1 MRRPPIPP
9 PFDLALAAGL
19 TALGQ
24 WEAWTTTLSGSQP
37 LRAACVALVTVPVA
51 LRRTAPVTAMWIGA
65 SGLVIEGLAMDAMN
79 SLAEL
84 LAGLALAYAVAR
96 YAPVERAV
104 LAIPPL
110 VLGIVVH
117 RVASPGSRSAVD
129 VIFDVVFVTAA
140 WSIGAAARSRHLRAE
155 QAELRAEQVEAGRA
169 AAEREA
175 ALAERLRIARELHDI
190 VAHALGVIAVQAG
203 AAEAVME
210 RDPDE
215 ARTTIASIRER
226 ARDSV
231 VEMRGVLGVLRESEN
246 GRGPQPTLHELPAL
260 VERARAGGLEVE
272 LVIEGPERSLAP
284 SVELSAYRIVQ
295 EALTNVTRHARATHV
310 SVRLR
315 FEPHSLAI
323 EVTDDGRGPDGDT
336 RGSGLGLVGVRERAT
351 LLGGTFEA
359 GPREGGGYA
368 LRAELPLNEAAR

>member
-1 MRRPPIPP
+1 
-9 PFDLALAAGL
+9 
-19 TALGQ
+19 
-24 WEAWTTTLSGSQP
+24 
-37 LRAACVALVTVPVA
+37 
-51 LRRTAPVTAMWIGA
+51 
-65 SGLVIEGLAMDAMN
+65 
-79 SLAEL
+79 
-84 LAGLALAYAVAR
+84 
-96 YAPVERAV
+96 
-104 LAIPPL
+104 
-110 VLGIVVH
+110 
-117 RVASPGSRSAVD
+117 
-129 VIFDVVFVTAA
+129 
-140 WSIGAAARSRHLRAE
+140 
-155 QAELRAEQVEAGRA
+155 
-169 AAEREA
+169 
-175 ALAERLRIARELHDI
+175 
-190 VAHALGVIAVQAG
+190 
-203 AAEAVME
+203 ME
-210 RDPDE
+210 SDPDE

-260 VERARAGGLEVE
+260 VERARGGGLEVE